1 MSPVPVSTCPVLTLT
16 QTAARHQ
23 QHAPPDSVPV
33 PNLRSCLH
41 EHILGLLCSTFPL
54 EGQRETFPTFKLPH
68 TLEAAAS
75 WCTKGFFSGWSSP
88 RASSLQPA
96 FISTTRINAAHK
108 DAVINASRFLLSHHV
123 LQQLVN
129 TKGAN
134 RNCSKDCKRV
144 KEISSSVCSLSSD
157 GGIIN

>member
-1 MSPVPVSTCPVLTLT
+1 MSPVPVSTCPVLTRT

-23 QHAPPDSVPV
+23 QHAPLDSVPI
-33 PNLRSCLH
+33 PTSDLANMNTSLASCA
-41 EHILGLLCSTFPL
+41 PL
-54 EGQRETFPTFKLPH
+54 SLWKDRGKHSQHLNFHTPWKQQQVGAQRDFFW
-68 TLEAAAS
+68 LEQS
-75 WCTKGFFSGWSSP
+75 QS
-88 RASSLQPA
+88 SSLQPA